1 LTPNS
6 KYETPFSNA
15 FLRRLGTVLV
25 AYDIGANTGYFSLLA
40 ASNSKVEVFSFEP
53 MPNLVADLHT
63 LVVMNHLADR
73 VHVNHCALSNTAGT
87 VRMVTPGSDATGLME
102 TALRGQQVDREGGI
116 NVAAKTL
123 DGFVF
128 DEHHCPPELIKLD
141 VEGAEAMVL
150 QGARRVL
157 NELKPT
163 ILVEVHGEPI
173 AAEIWETADRTD
185 YEIHLIAGADE
196 IRMRDQDQWMRQFGQ
211 SKWSIRHA
219 VLQPIVS

>member
-1 LTPNS
+1 MLFG

-185 YEIHLIAGADE
+185 
-196 IRMRDQDQWMRQFGQ
+196 
-211 SKWSIRHA
+211 
-219 VLQPIVS
+219 